1 MPANKIKPNESMA
14 QSFPKINKSIED
26 SFEAL
31 EKSTRADDNSNTALI
46 RARNA
51 QAQLNTL
58 IIHNGESDAEV
69 LQMRVD
75 EDGVQHET
83 ASERLVADF
92 GKLLTYYRE
101 NEANIE
107 QLGLNVRKFGAKGD
121 GVTDDAPAIQRALD
135 EVGNGY
141 NKVYIPDDGKTYL
154 IKSPLI
160 AKSNTIFE
168 IGNSTTIKRGANINN
183 MIRNNSDGTIGG
195 YSANTNI
202 EIIGGIWDANGS
214 EFATNCSLIAIGHA
228 NNIKVRNARF
238 KGIYN
243 WHYIELNAVQ
253 DGLVR
258 DCYFDGY
265 LLASGTEMVQIDV
278 MRDSGVFPWF
288 GPYDNIACNN
298 ITIQNNIFRNGVK
311 GFGSHTMVANSPHTN
326 INVLDNYFY
335 GMSNVAVDARH
346 YNRLLVKGNTFEN
359 CWKGVMAQSF
369 DTSNAV
375 FGCIIDGN
383 TFNGINTAEDARA
396 IQIWTTVN
404 RGIISNNMIN
414 GVGRHGIG
422 IDYGRWWI
430 VKGNVVTNC
439 GQAGIYIY
447 SSHHVIVEGNNCSVN
462 NTSGTTDRFDITIG
476 YSNIEQ
482 NANNVVVGNYAES
495 IGVRNT
501 VKTLVTNNNILSQEN
516 SSLNAGNNDRLQVL
530 NNFIGSTWS

>member
-46 RARNA
+46 RARNT
-51 QAQLNTL
+51 QAQLNTI

-83 ASERLVADF
+83 ASERLMADF
-92 GKLLTYYRE
+92 TKLYNYYVK
-101 NEANIE
+101 NEKDLE
-107 QLGLNVRKFGAKGD
+107 ELGYNVRRFGAVGD
-121 GVTDDAPAIQRALD
+121 GITDDAPAIQRALD
-135 EVGNGY
+135 ESNGK
-141 NKVYIPDDGKTYL
+141 KVIIPDDGRTYL

-160 AKSNTIFE
+160 IKSNTILE

-183 MIRNNSDGTIGG
+183 MVRNDADGTIGG
-195 YSANTNI
+195 YGANTNI
-202 EIIGGIWDANGS
+202 EIVGGVWDANGT
-214 EFATNCSLIAIGHA
+214 EYPTNCSLIAIGHA
-228 NNIKVRNARF
+228 NNIRIRNAKF
-238 KGIYN
+238 KEIYN

-258 DCYFDGY
+258 DCLFDGY
-265 LLASGTEMVQIDV
+265 ILNTGTEMVQIDV
-278 MRDSGVFPWF
+278 MRDAGVFPWF
-288 GPYDNIACNN
+288 GPYDNTACNN
-298 ITIQNNIFRNGVK
+298 ITIQNNIFRNGKK

-369 DTSNAV
+369 DTSNPV
-375 FGCIIDGN
+375 YGCTIDGN
-383 TFNGINTAEDARA
+383 TFSSINTAEDARA
-396 IQIWTTVN
+396 IQIWQTVN
-404 RGIISNNMIN
+404 RGIISNNTIN
-414 GVGRHGIG
+414 NVGRHGIG
-422 IDYGRWWI
+422 VDYGRWWG

-447 SSHHVIVEGNNCSVN
+447 GSSHVTVEGNNCSVN
-462 NTSGTTDRFDITIG
+462 NTTNTSGRYDIMIG
-476 YSNIEQ
+476 YSAVEK
-482 NANNVVVGNYAES
+482 NANNVVIGNYTES
-495 IGVRNT
+495 IGVNNT
-501 VKTLVTNNNILSQEN
+501 IKTLVTNNNILSQEN
-516 SSLNAGNNDRLQVL
+516 SSLAPGNNDRLQVL